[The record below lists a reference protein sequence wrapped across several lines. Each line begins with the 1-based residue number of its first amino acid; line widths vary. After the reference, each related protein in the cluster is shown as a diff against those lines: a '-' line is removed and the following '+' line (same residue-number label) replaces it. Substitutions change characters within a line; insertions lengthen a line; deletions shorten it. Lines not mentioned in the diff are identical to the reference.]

1 MLLSNLLCFLLILM
15 LSVFTGGEDVYFGG
29 RLSRCIYSTS
39 DYSDM
44 VFMDDYL
51 FNKDKVLQ
59 FNSTLGKFVGYTD
72 LGVMNAERLN
82 KDPNILQQYQAN
94 VDRFCRHNAQL
105 FDSAVRDKTVEPTV
119 KITSVKQSHG
129 GNQAMLMCS
138 AFRFYP
144 QRITVSWLKDD
155 KPVTSDVT
163 STEELADGDWY
174 YQIHSHLEYTPKSG
188 EKISCMVHHASLK
201 KPKIV
206 DWDPSLPESERNKI
220 VIGASGLVL
229 GIVIAA
235 AGLIYYKK
243 KSNGRILVPH

>member
-1 MLLSNLLCFLLILM
+1 MLKSNLLCFLLILM
-15 LSVFTGGEDVYFGG
+15 LSVFTGGEDAYFGG
-29 RLSRCIYSTS
+29 GLSRCIYSTR

-44 VFMDDYL
+44 VFIDAYL
-51 FNKDKVLQ
+51 FNKDKVIE
-59 FNSTLGKFVGYTD
+59 FNSTVGKFVGYTE
-72 LGVMNAERLN
+72 LGVRNAENWNNNPDIMQKWR
-82 KDPNILQQYQAN
+82 AE
-94 VDRFCRHNAQL
+94 VDRFCKYNAQID
-105 FDSAVRDKTVEPTV
+105 DSCVRDKTVKPTV
-119 KITSVKQSHG
+119 KITSAKQPHG
-129 GNQAMLMCS
+129 GHQAMLMCS
-138 AFRFYP
+138 AYDFYP
-144 QRITVSWLKDD
+144 QRITVSWLKDG

-188 EKISCMVHHASLK
+188 EKISCMVDHASFN
-201 KPKIV
+201 KPMIV

-243 KSNGRILVPH
+243 KSKGRILVPH

>member
-1 MLLSNLLCFLLILM
+1 MLKSNLLCFLLILM
-15 LSVFTGGEDVYFGG
+15 LSVFTGGEDAYFGG
-29 RLSRCIYSTS
+29 SLGRCIYSTR

-44 VFMDDYL
+44 VYISAYL
-51 FNKDKVLQ
+51 FNKDKYTE
-59 FNSTLGKFVGYTD
+59 FNSTVGKFVGYTD
-72 LGVMNAERLN
+72 YGVRNAEYWN
-82 KDPNILQQYQAN
+82 NNPDFMQQMRAE
-94 VDRFCRHNAQL
+94 VDRFCRHNAQI
-105 FDSAVRDKTVEPTV
+105 FDSSVRDKTVKPTV
-119 KITSVKQSHG
+119 KITSVKQPHG
-129 GNQAMLMCS
+129 GHQAMLMCS

-144 QRITVSWLKDD
+144 QRITVSWLKDG

-163 STEELADGDWY
+163 STEELANGDWY

-188 EKISCMVHHASLK
+188 EKISCMVDHASFN
-201 KPKIV
+201 KPMIV

-243 KSNGRILVPH
+243 KSKGRILVPH